1 VSVTSQTVNSA
12 HDQFSSEL
20 VDRCNQIDLRRIG
33 SVQPHGAVIVI
44 SADDRRVM
52 AVSAQV
58 DRFIEELS
66 PSRCGCAASEVLG
79 LNELFGALGD
89 GGYQDSTG
97 SSRRVD
103 TFFRG
108 RWLSVSLDEDTPAGW
123 LLLTIEL
130 SEDARVAPGVVARH
144 QAAIVESSD
153 ATNLW
158 REAVRA
164 FADITQFDRV
174 LLYRFLPDWSG
185 EVVAE
190 ECLGFPERYLHLRF
204 PASDLPSSARA
215 MYRSSRVRSI
225 GDSFADPVPVI
236 AQEGGGGVQ
245 FDLSASPARSVAE
258 THRVYLRN
266 MGVSA
271 SVSFPIQRGSD
282 LWGLIAC
289 HHRSPRV
296 LPHHVRQI
304 GIELAGLISS
314 QLLGFDAA
322 IRMEVIHNSAHLLD
336 RALGKILDF
345 DALRSDDDLKSRL
358 MSWCDGEGFAFFDG
372 TDWRSIGAVPD
383 EMALMAVR
391 DIALAD
397 RSADGVI
404 AVDDLSRFLGMEVP
418 SSAAGMLAVVV
429 GGGVCAWFRP
439 EVTGQIAWAGKPD
452 AWGGIGP
459 EDGLLRP
466 RHSFSRWVEERR
478 GHSAPWTEFDRHKG
492 VVWRAAFVR
501 RFSIPSATW

>member
-1 VSVTSQTVNSA
+1 VSVTSQPVNSA
-12 HDQFSSEL
+12 QEQFSSEL

-33 SVQPHGAVIVI
+33 SIQPHGAVIII

-66 PSRCGCAASEVLG
+66 PRRCGCAASEFLG
-79 LNELFGALGD
+79 LNELFGALGE
-89 GGYQDSTG
+89 GGYQDSDG
-97 SSRRVD
+97 GSRRVD

-108 RWLSVSLDEDTPAGW
+108 RWVSVSLDEVPTEGW

-130 SEDARVAPGVVARH
+130 SEATRVVPGVVARH
-144 QAAIVESSD
+144 QAAIIESSD
-153 ATNLW
+153 ASTLSQ
-158 REAVRA
+158 EAVRA
-164 FADITQFDRV
+164 FANITEFDRV

-190 ECLGFPERYLHLRF
+190 ESVGFLERYLHLRF
-204 PASDLPSSARA
+204 PASDLPASARA
-215 MYRSSRVRSI
+215 MYRNSRVRSI
-225 GDSFADPVPVI
+225 GDSFADPVSVI
-236 AQEGGGGVQ
+236 GDQERSGEQ
-245 FDLSASPARSVAE
+245 FDLSVSPARSVAE

-266 MGVSA
+266 MGVRA
-271 SVSFPIQRGSD
+271 SVSFPIQRGAD

-289 HHRSPRV
+289 HHRGPRV

-322 IRMEVIHNSAHLLD
+322 ARMQVIHNSAPLLD
-336 RALGKILDF
+336 RALTKILDF

-358 MSWCDGEGFAFFDG
+358 ISWCDGEGFAFFDG
-372 TDWRSIGAVPD
+372 TDWQSIGAVPD

-397 RSADGVI
+397 RSPDGVI

-418 SSAAGMLAVVV
+418 PVAAGMLAVVV

-439 EVTGQIAWAGKPD
+439 EVAGQIAWAGKPD

-459 EDGLLRP
+459 DDGLLRP
-466 RHSFSRWVEERR
+466 RNSFSRWVEERR

-501 RFSIPSATW
+501 RFSIPIATW